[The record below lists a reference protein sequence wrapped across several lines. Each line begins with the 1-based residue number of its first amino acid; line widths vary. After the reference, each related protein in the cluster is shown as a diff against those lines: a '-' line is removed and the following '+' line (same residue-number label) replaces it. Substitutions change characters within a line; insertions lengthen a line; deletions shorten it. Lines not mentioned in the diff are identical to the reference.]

1 MKTKTRQKY
10 YNELT
15 YYMEKQKHSSFTFR
29 MPNGL
34 RSNLEDIAIDNE
46 VSMSELVRYSLKNLI
61 DNEQK

>member
-1 MKTKTRQKY
+1 
-10 YNELT
+10 
-15 YYMEKQKHSSFTFR
+15 MEKQKHSSFTFR